1 MIKTLHGWMNTWR
14 KRYLTQK
21 IAYKFFNTNNK
32 NYDSYLKLQTISTKL
47 SEVILKRKNDYHR
60 KLSDKLNDP
69 ETSAKA
75 YWSILKTLYNGKKI
89 PLILPILVNNKL
101 ISNFKE
107 KANYFNNFFTS
118 HCILISNGSVLSN
131 SSNSVSNV
139 SLSSIHFEDQDILKI
154 ICSVNNKAYGYDD
167 ISIRLWKLCD
177 SSIVRPLSIIFK
189 NCLQTGAFPN
199 NWKKSNVVPIHKKS
213 DKQLLQNYHPV
224 SLLPVCNKIFERIF
238 FNPML
243 KFLEENNL
251 LCPHQSGFSSSDSCK
266 SQLLSIVHDIYPSFD
281 QILTLEVRANF
292 LDISKAFNKVW
303 HEELLFKLDHIGISR
318 NLLSLL
324 KSFLNNRF
332 QRVVLN
338 GQCSN
343 WSSVLAGVPQG
354 GLNIRAITFSYIHQW
369 SSWRLRIFS

>member
-1 MIKTLHGWMNTWR
+1 M
-14 KRYLTQK
+14 
-21 IAYKFFNTNNK
+21 
-32 NYDSYLKLQTISTKL
+32 

-118 HCILISNGSVLSN
+118 HCTLISNVSVLSN

-167 ISIRLWKLCD
+167 ISIRLLKLCD

-199 NWKKSNVVPIHKKS
+199 N
-213 DKQLLQNYHPV
+213 
-224 SLLPVCNKIFERIF
+224 
-238 FNPML
+238 
-243 KFLEENNL
+243 
-251 LCPHQSGFSSSDSCK
+251 
-266 SQLLSIVHDIYPSFD
+266 
-281 QILTLEVRANF
+281 
-292 LDISKAFNKVW
+292 
-303 HEELLFKLDHIGISR
+303 
-318 NLLSLL
+318 
-324 KSFLNNRF
+324 
-332 QRVVLN
+332 
-338 GQCSN
+338 
-343 WSSVLAGVPQG
+343 
-354 GLNIRAITFSYIHQW
+354 
-369 SSWRLRIFS
+369 